1 MLVKERQLA
10 VSISEQA
17 AQHGLHP
24 VGVRPKFGEYI
35 KAIMQRREFITVLA
49 QSKAQAENQNTYL
62 GQIWAILTPLLN
74 SLVYVLIFGIML
86 KTRAGMDNVIGYIV
100 VGTFIYGFFS
110 STVTSSAKSI
120 TGNLKLVQSLQFPR
134 AILPI
139 SIALKGMIVL
149 LPGLLIMM
157 VISQI
162 AIAVS
167 PNQGPQYLN
176 PERWP
181 LLILALVL
189 LFLFS
194 SGVGMILARYASRI
208 PDINN
213 TLPFLLRIGMYA
225 SGVIFSIDKFV
236 EHPILQAI
244 MSYQPVAV
252 FLNLARQAVLA
263 ESNIPL
269 DWSKWALGLG
279 WALVFFIIGFVTFW
293 KDEARYGR
301 E

>member
-1 MLVKERQLA
+1 M
-10 VSISEQA
+10 SISEQA

-35 KAIMQRREFITVLA
+35 KAIIKRREFITVLA
-49 QSKAQAENQNTYL
+49 SSKAQAENQNTYL

-74 SLVYVLIFGIML
+74 SMVYVLIFGILL
-86 KTRAGMDNVIGYIV
+86 KTRDGMDNVIGYIV

-120 TGNLKLVQSLQFPR
+120 SGNLKLVQSLQFPR

-139 SIALKGMIVL
+139 SIAMKEMFVL
-149 LPGLLIMM
+149 LPGLVIMM

-162 AIAVS
+162 AIGVI
-167 PNQGPQYLN
+167 QGSEAIH
-176 PERWP
+176 PERWL
-181 LLILALVL
+181 LLIPALVM

-213 TLPFLLRIGMYA
+213 TLPFILRIGMYA
-225 SGVIFSIDKFV
+225 SGVIFSIDRWV
-236 EHPILQAI
+236 EHPVLQAI